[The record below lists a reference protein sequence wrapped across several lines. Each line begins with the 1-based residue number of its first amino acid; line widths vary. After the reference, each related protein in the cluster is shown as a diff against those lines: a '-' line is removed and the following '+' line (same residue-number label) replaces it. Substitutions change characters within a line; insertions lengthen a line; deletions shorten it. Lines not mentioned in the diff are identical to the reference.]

1 MTHFFTQMRI
11 SSSNPKSAISKFW
24 HDGFL
29 SGERGKSGRRE
40 GVSERNRDERKKER
54 GRKTLKE
61 RAAVADERNAERARH
76 KSCVLYKKKY
86 YPCQGKVGCP
96 KMNDNRLIKNNGRLN
111 DK

>member
-1 MTHFFTQMRI
+1 M
-11 SSSNPKSAISKFW
+11 SSCPEREREREEKRGWIERVSK
-24 HDGFL
+24 
-29 SGERGKSGRRE
+29 RK
-40 GVSERNRDERKKER
+40 NERKK
-54 GRKTLKE
+54 GRKEE
-61 RAAVADERNAERARH
+61 RASVADEQNAERGRH